1 MGIPTNSLTHSGK
14 IKDSV
19 IERLL
24 KDEFIQKL
32 TKPQTGDT
40 STAENE
46 QVLHCF
52 DTSFHPGTVPVQQG
66 ICLFVEAEVANVR
79 KSTLEHKLTI
89 SIYASPEYVKLTENE
104 KALYKSQYNFAG
116 NRIDMII
123 AAIFQNLC
131 YDKDFSYS
139 LGTGQLNLS
148 EDKDPVTAKWS
159 ENGWYGKSIVYS
171 IYR

>member
-24 KDEFIQKL
+24 KDELIQKL
-32 TKPQTGDT
+32 TKPQTDDT
-40 STAENE
+40 PAVNNGGI
-46 QVLHCF
+46 LHCCN
-52 DTSFHPGTVPVQQG
+52 TSFHPGTVPIQQG
-66 ICLFVEAEVANVR
+66 MCLCAEAEVANIR

-104 KALYKSQYNFAG
+104 KALYKSQYNLVG

-131 YDKDFSYS
+131 DDKDFSYS
-139 LGTGQLNLS
+139 LGIGQLNLS

-159 ENGWYGKSIVYS
+159 ENDWYGKSIVYS